1 MLDLVIGRKTNL
13 RAAEELIAKIE
24 QTGGVVAC
32 IEDGFIK
39 RQIEQA
45 AYDYQKEIESGERV
59 IVGVNAFQVDK
70 EEKPE
75 LLRVDPEVE
84 AAQVSSLQNVRTQRD
99 EKEVQTRLAALKQAA
114 KSDSNLMEPI
124 IDAVRVYA
132 SLGEICLVLRGIFG
146 EYRD

>member
-1 MLDLVIGRKTNL
+1 M
-13 RAAEELIAKIE
+13 
-24 QTGGVVAC
+24 VAC

-59 IVGVNAFQVDK
+59 IVGVNQFQIDE

-75 LLRVDPEVE
+75 LLRVNPEVE
-84 AAQVSSLQNVRTQRD
+84 ASQVSSLQNVREQRD
-99 EKEVQTRLAALKQAA
+99 NNEVETKLAALKQAA
-114 KSDSNLMEPI
+114 ESKSNLMEPI
-124 IDAVRVYA
+124 IDAVRSYA
-132 SLGEICLVLRGIFG
+132 SLGEICTVLRGIFG